1 MRKIAA
7 VMMAAIFLVG
17 ASSLFAGG
25 QKEQAAAGAAKK
37 SVGNFALI
45 LATGGLGDQSFNDL
59 TYAGMKRAEKELGIT
74 FDYVEPK
81 EIADY
86 AVFQRELADSGKYG
100 LIICVGFDQADAL
113 QKVAA
118 EYPKQKFGI
127 IDMVVDQ
134 PNVASYV
141 SEEQQGSFLVGALV
155 GLIKKNNAIPG
166 LTNQN
171 VSGVIGG
178 MDIPLIHK
186 FVAGY
191 MAGARYV
198 NPGMKV
204 YYDYVGDWS
213 DPTTAK
219 QMADT
224 MYNRGADIIYQ
235 AAGGSGLGVF
245 RAAEEKNLYAIGVN
259 SNQNH
264 ISPDHIVASMLKRV
278 DNACFQAVQSV
289 VDGTF
294 KPGVHTLGV
303 AEGGIGYTTE
313 DSNIKVPD
321 AIIKQVNDLQKAIAD
336 GKIKV
341 PTEINQVDAFLAA
354 SK

>member
-1 MRKIAA
+1 MRKTTVLVLFAMLVLGAA
-7 VMMAAIFLVG
+7 HSFASG
-17 ASSLFAGG
+17 QKQQASSTT
-25 QKEQAAAGAAKK
+25 KK
-37 SVGNFALI
+37 SAGDFALI

-59 TYAGMKRAEKELGIT
+59 TYAGMKRAKKELGIN

-86 AVFQRELADSGKYG
+86 ATFQRELAGSGKYG

-118 EYPKQKFGI
+118 EYPNQKFAI
-127 IDMVVDQ
+127 IDSVVNQ

-155 GLIKKNNAIPG
+155 GLIKKDNAIPG
-166 LTNQN
+166 LKKQN
-171 VSGVIGG
+171 VTGVVGG

-191 MAGARYV
+191 MAGVKYV
-198 NPGMKV
+198 DPAMKV
-204 YYDYVGDWS
+204 YYDYVGGWS

-219 QMADT
+219 QISDT
-224 MYNRGADIIYQ
+224 MYDRGADIIYQ

-259 SNQNH
+259 SNQNY
-264 ISPDHIVASMLKRV
+264 ISPNHIIASMLKRV
-278 DNACFQAVQSV
+278 DNACFQAVKSV
-289 VDGTF
+289 VDNTF

-313 DSNIKVPD
+313 KSNIKVP
-321 AIIKQVNDLQKAIAD
+321 ASIISKVNALQKEIAD

-341 PTEINQVDAFLAA
+341 PTEINKVDAFLAS

>member
-7 VMMAAIFLVG
+7 VMLVVMFTLGAAI
-17 ASSLFAGG
+17 SFAGG
-25 QKEQAAAGAAKK
+25 QKEQAAATAKK
-37 SVGNFALI
+37 SAGNFALI

-59 TYAGMKRAEKELGIT
+59 TYAGMKRAEKEIGIT
-74 FDYVEPK
+74 FDYLEPK

-86 AVFQRELADSGKYG
+86 PVFQRELADSGKYD

-166 LTNQN
+166 LTSQN
-171 VSGVIGG
+171 VTGVIGG
-178 MDIPLIHK
+178 MDIPLINK

-191 MAGARYV
+191 MAGVRYV

-224 MYNRGADIIYQ
+224 MYGRGADIIYQ

-264 ISPDHIVASMLKRV
+264 ISPDHIIASMLKRV

-289 VDGTF
+289 VNNSF
-294 KPGVHTLGV
+294 KPGIHTLGV
-303 AEGGIGYTTE
+303 AEGGIGFSTE
-313 DSNIKVPD
+313 DSKIKVPD
-321 AIIKQVNDLQKAIAD
+321 AIIKQVNDLQKSIAD
-336 GKIKV
+336 GKITV
-341 PTEINQVDAFLAA
+341 PTEIDKVDAFLAA